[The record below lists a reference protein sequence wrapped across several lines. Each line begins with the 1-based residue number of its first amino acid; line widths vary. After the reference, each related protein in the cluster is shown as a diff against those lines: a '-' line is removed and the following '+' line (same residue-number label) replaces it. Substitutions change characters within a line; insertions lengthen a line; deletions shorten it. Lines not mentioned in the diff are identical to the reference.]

1 MKALLDWT
9 INERLSDNVR
19 DIMFYKI
26 KQYSID
32 VLKMILYLIIYAV
45 AGTILS
51 AEPHPETDN
60 LLVCIV
66 KCGDEPAE
74 DSLPPST

>member
-1 MKALLDWT
+1 
-9 INERLSDNVR
+9 
-19 DIMFYKI
+19 
-26 KQYSID
+26 
-32 VLKMILYLIIYAV
+32 MILYLIIYAV

-51 AEPHPETDN
+51 AEPHPEADN